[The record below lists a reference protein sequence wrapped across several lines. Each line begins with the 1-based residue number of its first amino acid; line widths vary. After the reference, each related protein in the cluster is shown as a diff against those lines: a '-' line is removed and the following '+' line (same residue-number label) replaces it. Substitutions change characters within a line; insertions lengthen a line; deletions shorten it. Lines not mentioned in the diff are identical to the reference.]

1 MPKILNEL
9 QDDHK
14 NMSRLFD
21 LLGRELL
28 KFKEGEHPDYDLV
41 ENILEYCLD
50 YPDLIH
56 HPKEDLIFEKL
67 RTRNPAIVDSI
78 GDLKK
83 EHAKLATSTLRFS
96 TAVRNV
102 LEDGQLPRDWFLD
115 MGNDFLTLSRN
126 HMQMEEVLF
135 FPAARK
141 NLKPTDWK
149 ELELAVENGEDPVFG
164 EIKRE
169 RYSNLFQKIMDW
181 GKVLED
187 LEKML
192 EDTAQTP
199 KEKSKTG

>member
-28 KFKEGEHPDYDLV
+28 KFKEGEPPDYDLV

-192 EDTAQTP
+192 EDTAETP

>member
-28 KFKEGEHPDYDLV
+28 KFKEGEPPDYDLV

>member
-9 QDDHK
+9 QDDHR
-14 NMSRLFD
+14 NMARLFD

-41 ENILEYCLD
+41 ESILEYCLD

-56 HPKEDLIFEKL
+56 HPKEDLILEKL

-83 EHAKLATSTLRFS
+83 EHEKLATSTWRFS
-96 TAVRNV
+96 TAVQNV
-102 LEDGQLPRDWFLD
+102 LKDEQLPRDWFLD
-115 MGNDFLTLSRN
+115 VGNDYLNLSRN

-141 NLKPTDWK
+141 DLKPADWK
-149 ELELAVENGEDPVFG
+149 ELELAVENAEDPVFG
-164 EIKRE
+164 EVKHE

-181 GKVLED
+181 GKMPED
-187 LEKML
+187 EA
-192 EDTAQTP
+192 ETP

>member
-28 KFKEGEHPDYDLV
+28 KFKEGEPPDYDLV

-169 RYSNLFQKIMDW
+169 RYSTLFQKIMDW
-181 GKVLED
+181 GKVLDD
-187 LEKML
+187 LGKML
-192 EDTAQTP
+192 EDAAETP